1 MKWEFLHN
9 TIDKILVIK
18 TEGVLDLPSANRMG
32 AEGWKVL
39 KEHGYLRCLLDHSKA
54 EGISLSTIDIYSLP
68 KKYKE
73 LDIPYNFR
81 MAVVVPNV
89 MREDL
94 AFYETVCQNNA
105 YSVSIFFDHESAL
118 SWLKS

>member
-1 MKWEFLHN
+1 MKWEFFHN

-18 TEGVLDLPSANRMG
+18 TEGMLDLPSANRMR
-32 AEGWKVL
+32 AEGWNVL

-54 EGISLSTIDIYSLP
+54 EGISLSTVDIYSLP

-94 AFYETVCQNNA
+94 AFYETVCKNNA